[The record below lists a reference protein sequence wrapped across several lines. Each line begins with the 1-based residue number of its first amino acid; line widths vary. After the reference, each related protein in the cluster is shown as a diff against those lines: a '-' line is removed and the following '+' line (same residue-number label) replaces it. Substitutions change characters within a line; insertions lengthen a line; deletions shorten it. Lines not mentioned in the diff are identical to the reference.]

1 MPLIFSLERS
11 KVTDKILYCHGLEIN
26 DGTGQGSAQNGQWGG
41 GGTQQFVKR
50 AEHSTRS
57 KLILITA

>member
-1 MPLIFSLERS
+1 
-11 KVTDKILYCHGLEIN
+11 VTDKILYCHGLEIN